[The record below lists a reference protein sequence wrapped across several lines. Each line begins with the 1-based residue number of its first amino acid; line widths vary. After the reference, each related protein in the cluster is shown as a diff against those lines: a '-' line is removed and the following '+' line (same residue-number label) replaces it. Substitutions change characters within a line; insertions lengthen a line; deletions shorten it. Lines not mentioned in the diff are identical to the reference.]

1 VEARLEALEGPQS
14 CVFIER
20 GLSSQVERL
29 FSLREVLI
37 KQLLNISWSQKA
49 SFLCAS
55 WTEERESDRRIRISE
70 GLLLREGHKLSYSP
84 PWEVEIHLD
93 STMIWI

>member
-1 VEARLEALEGPQS
+1 MLYKGQEDQATDWAELFRCSNWAELFRGSGSSSLPHAGKEVLQLVEARLEALEGPQS

-37 KQLLNISWSQKA
+37 KQLLNIS
-49 SFLCAS
+49 
-55 WTEERESDRRIRISE
+55 
-70 GLLLREGHKLSYSP
+70 
-84 PWEVEIHLD
+84 
-93 STMIWI
+93 